1 MNDKTTYSLI
11 VNSTDKLSGNNHDAK
26 YQINWNDFLPEK
38 YDKFK
43 VSFTAQTAGGYYV
56 DGSGSSDLYSCAK
69 LLVDFNCRQFCW
81 DTSQKC
87 QSTCMGF
94 LQRDT
99 LSTSNFLYA
108 LHGSNSSRCISKPN
122 TNILNVKFI
131 NQTNG
136 DLMVETDDDG
146 NEEDDM
152 TSYTIIFEF
161 KPIE

>member
-1 MNDKTTYSLI
+1 
-11 VNSTDKLSGNNHDAK
+11 
-26 YQINWNDFLPEK
+26 
-38 YDKFK
+38 
-43 VSFTAQTAGGYYV
+43 
-56 DGSGSSDLYSCAK
+56 
-69 LLVDFNCRQFCW
+69 
-81 DTSQKC
+81 
-87 QSTCMGF
+87 MGF